1 MTHHHTDTSRD
12 AYASI
17 LSATAHL
24 EGVVLKVLDKYPDGL
39 TVDETCSRADYPRYS
54 LQPRFTALKDR
65 GAIRDTGLRRPNV
78 SGRNAIVW
86 RACHHDRREAQA

>member
-1 MTHHHTDTSRD
+1 MSRCHQPTSGA

-17 LSATAHL
+17 DAGPL
-24 EGVVLKVLDKYPDGL
+24 ERVVLKVLYQYPDGL
-39 TVDETCSRADYPRYS
+39 TVDETCARADYLRYS

-65 GAIRDTGLRRPNV
+65 GVIRDTGLRRKNA

-86 RACHHDRREAQA
+86 RACYHDRQENAA